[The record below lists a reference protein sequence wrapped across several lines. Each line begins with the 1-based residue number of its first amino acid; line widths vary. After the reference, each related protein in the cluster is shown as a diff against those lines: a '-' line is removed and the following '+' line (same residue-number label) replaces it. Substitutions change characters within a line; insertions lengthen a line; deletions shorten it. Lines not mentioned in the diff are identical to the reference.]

1 MENCIFC
8 RIARHESPACM
19 IAEDEHTCC
28 FLDIARDVEGH
39 MVVIPR
45 KHTTSL
51 LDCDGYEGVNL
62 LNASGECAGQSVP
75 HLHMH
80 LIPRK
85 PGDGIDAWPALPG
98 TDVPLASVHD
108 RLRVKDGASQ

>member
-51 LDCDGYEGVNL
+51 LDCDADTLRHVMQMVKRVTDHCIRCGYEGVNL

-85 PGDGIDAWPALPG
+85 PGDGIDA
-98 TDVPLASVHD
+98 
-108 RLRVKDGASQ
+108 